1 MRRRPPQ
8 APATA
13 GRIRARPRRRP
24 PPSPAPIEAASL
36 PARPSMPSMKLNRL
50 MNHSQHTA
58 ATIRSG
64 QNGSQP
70 WNTSEPAGNAV
81 SPIATAAICI
91 PNRSL
96 AERLRRSSIQDIAIR
111 PTASGER
118 GKNVVEMADDPADQR
133 HGRQQGQHDP
143 PAAAA
148 RRRDLVA
155 AAFVGM
161 VEDRV
166 AAQVMQHDPR
176 RHPGQAGRTGK
187 QRYFEQAEGID
198 HQGIRAGHGP
208 FSRR

>member
-1 MRRRPPQ
+1 
-8 APATA
+8 
-13 GRIRARPRRRP
+13 
-24 PPSPAPIEAASL
+24 
-36 PARPSMPSMKLNRL
+36 MKLNRL
-50 MNHSQHTA
+50 MNHSQQTA
-58 ATIRSG
+58 ATIRSS

-96 AERLRRSSIQDIAIR
+96 RRAAAPVVHPGYRHQAGG
-111 PTASGER
+111 SGEG
-118 GKNVVEMADDPADQR
+118 GKDVVEMADDPADQR

-198 HQGIRAGHGP
+198 HQGIRAGNGP